1 MADEV
6 KALWRQ
12 YLLSLQR
19 HPLRTKVRI
28 FLNDPSN
35 AVGFSM
41 WFMWSIDTAMMSY
54 FVSRI
59 GKVVGVY
66 APICA
71 HEFWESFFV

>member
-41 WFMWSIDTAMMSY
+41 WFM
-54 FVSRI
+54 
-59 GKVVGVY
+59 
-66 APICA
+66 
-71 HEFWESFFV
+71 